1 MNQRY
6 FTDKFSS
13 ISTQVISRFCL
24 YTFILSAVY
33 SLLSLLLMYDL
44 EDKFIEKQMA
54 QEAKYLSQQYRS
66 SGEWLTPRREHMSLH
81 FSKRSLPKDIRVMA
95 IQEPQRKEFSG
106 SQGRH
111 YHLYPL
117 PEQPNVFLLSEVSS
131 ELMVRPVRNDVI
143 KFFVISAVI
152 VTLIACIIA
161 WFIGRKTTKPLK
173 QLASAVEGMQPGQMR
188 KGFAQQFPPNEIK
201 TLAITLEHTMIAF
214 NDALQREKCFTRDVS
229 HELRTPL
236 AIIKNALEVHNATTS
251 SEQADIKRIAQACVQ
266 MENTVSTLL
275 MLAREE
281 HNVSQKEAIQL
292 MPVVEQSVLDHL
304 YLLNNKSVEVNVDD
318 SCHATILAQPGMLN
332 VLLANLLSNAFQ
344 YTDKGEVTIRY
355 VDNTLMV
362 SDTGTGIES
371 SIGNRFLEPGVQG
384 SKSTGYGFGMS
395 IVKRLCDYQNW
406 TLGVNSEQ
414 GTEISVLIN
423 A

>member
-1 MNQRY
+1 
-6 FTDKFSS
+6 
-13 ISTQVISRFCL
+13 
-24 YTFILSAVY
+24 
-33 SLLSLLLMYDL
+33 
-44 EDKFIEKQMA
+44 
-54 QEAKYLSQQYRS
+54 
-66 SGEWLTPRREHMSLH
+66 
-81 FSKRSLPKDIRVMA
+81 
-95 IQEPQRKEFSG
+95 
-106 SQGRH
+106 
-111 YHLYPL
+111 
-117 PEQPNVFLLSEVSS
+117 
-131 ELMVRPVRNDVI
+131 
-143 KFFVISAVI
+143 
-152 VTLIACIIA
+152 
-161 WFIGRKTTKPLK
+161 
-173 QLASAVEGMQPGQMR
+173 
-188 KGFAQQFPPNEIK
+188 
-201 TLAITLEHTMIAF
+201 MIAF